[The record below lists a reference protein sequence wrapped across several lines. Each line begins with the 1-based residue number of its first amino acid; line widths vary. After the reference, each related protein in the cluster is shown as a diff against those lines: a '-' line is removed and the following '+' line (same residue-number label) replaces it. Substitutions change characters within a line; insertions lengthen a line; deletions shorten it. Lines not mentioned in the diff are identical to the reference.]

1 MEENQK
7 FIQSYDWNVIK
18 RELFLSIFLLSI
30 LSTMTTFVKENNHF
44 QWIECLSISV
54 TSFLIIYI
62 GLYGHEKAY
71 KSMVNNLRT
80 IPLKLRII
88 LVLLPVFVTVPIVFT
103 LFYDVSNYPV
113 IFQIA
118 INFLGYFVISLLL
131 AIIMF
136 YIAILFFD

>member
-1 MEENQK
+1 MVMK
-7 FIQSYDWNVIK
+7 KLIK
-18 RELFLSIFLLSI
+18 
-30 LSTMTTFVKENNHF
+30 V
-44 QWIECLSISV
+44 
-54 TSFLIIYI
+54 
-62 GLYGHEKAY
+62 
-71 KSMVNNLRT
+71 MVNNLRT

-103 LFYDVSNYPV
+103 LFYDVTNYPV